1 MSRIRSLAIAL
12 TPQER
17 ERFLPGALS
26 DELPTLAQELHFI
39 DPTGLSAE
47 NFARELA
54 AAAPEVL
61 LAGWQTPPLP
71 ATLPPPLRYMCYL
84 TGSVRRL
91 VTRAQLEAGFIV
103 TNWGPAI
110 SRTVAECAL
119 LHTLTSL
126 RRTTHWTFAIHH
138 EQGWRD
144 GFDEVRSLF
153 GRRVGLHGFGSVAR
167 EYLKLIQPFGCQVSV
182 FAPDFDEAAAT
193 LHGASRAASLEA
205 LFADND
211 VIVELAPLNP
221 ATTGCVTERHLRL
234 IRPGGVFVN
243 VARAAITDEAALLRV
258 AREGQLSIGL
268 DVFVDEPLPTDSGF
282 RGLRNVSAT
291 PHIAGPT
298 MDRYPDAGA
307 FALNNLRAYATDQ
320 PLAAV
325 VTPAIYDQ
333 AT

>member
-1 MSRIRSLAIAL
+1 MPRIRSLLVAL

-17 ERFLPGALS
+17 ERFLPGALGE
-26 DELPTLAQELHFI
+26 ELRSLAPQIQFL
-39 DPTGLSAE
+39 DPAGLTAE
-47 NFARELA
+47 AFARELA

-71 ATLPPPLRYMCYL
+71 ATLPPTLRYMCYM

-91 VTRAQLEAGFIV
+91 VTRAQLEAGFLV

-119 LHTLTSL
+119 LHTLTCL

-167 EYLKLIQPFGCQVSV
+167 EYLKLIAPFGCTVSV
-182 FAPDFDEAAAT
+182 FAPDFDEAAAAR
-193 LHGASRAASLEA
+193 HGATRAASLEA
-205 LFADND
+205 LFAEND

-221 ATTGCVTERHLRL
+221 ATTGIVTEKLLRL

-243 VARAAITDEAALLRV
+243 VARAGITDEAALLRV

-268 DVFVDEPLPTDSGF
+268 DVFVDEPLPTTSGF

-298 MDRYPDAGA
+298 VDRYPDAGA
-307 FALNNLRAYATDQ
+307 FALQNLRAYAADQ

-325 VTPAIYDQ
+325 ITPAIYDQ

>member
-1 MSRIRSLAIAL
+1 MPRITSLLAVL
-12 TPQER
+12 TPEEQR
-17 ERFLPGALS
+17 NFLPGTLLDEVRALTA
-26 DELPTLAQELHFI
+26 EFRLI
-39 DPTGLSAE
+39 DPTTYTPETFAAE
-47 NFARELA
+47 ITA
-54 AAAPEVL
+54 ADPEVI
-61 LAGWQTPPLP
+61 LACWQTRPLP
-71 ATLPPPLRYMCYL
+71 AVLPPRLRYMCYL

-91 VTRAQLEAGFIV
+91 VTRAQLEAGFLV

-119 LHTLTSL
+119 LHTLTCL

-138 EQGWRD
+138 EQAWRD
-144 GFDEVRSLF
+144 GFDRVKSLF
-153 GRRVGLHGFGSVAR
+153 GRRVGLHGFGAVAR
-167 EYLKLIQPFGCQVSV
+167 EYLKLIQPFGCTVSV
-182 FAPDFDEAAAT
+182 FAPDFDDAAAARHE
-193 LHGASRAASLEA
+193 LARAASLDA

-221 ATTGCVTERHLRL
+221 ATTGSVTEKHLRL

-258 AREGQLSIGL
+258 AREGHIEFGL
-268 DVFVDEPLPTDSGF
+268 DVFVDEPLPLDSPF

-298 MDRYPDAGA
+298 VDRYPDAGH
-307 FALNNLRAYATDQ
+307 FGLRNLRAYVAGE
-320 PLAAV
+320 PLQAII
-325 VTPAIYDQ
+325 TPTVYDQ

>member
-1 MSRIRSLAIAL
+1 MPRIHSLVVAL
-12 TPQER
+12 TPHER
-17 ERFLPGALS
+17 ERFLPGAIGQ
-26 DELPTLAQELHFI
+26 ELPALAHELHFI

-47 NFARELA
+47 TFACELA
-54 AAAPEVL
+54 AATPDVL

-71 ATLPPPLRYMCYL
+71 ATLPPTLRYLCYL

-91 VTRAQLEAGFIV
+91 VTRAQLEAGFLV

-119 LHTLTSL
+119 LHTLTCL

-138 EQGWRD
+138 ERGWRD
-144 GFDEVRSLF
+144 GFDEVKSLF
-153 GRRVGLHGFGSVAR
+153 GRRVGIHGFGSVAR
-167 EYLKLIQPFGCQVSV
+167 EFLKLIAPFGCTVSV
-182 FAPDFDEAAAT
+182 FAPDFDEAAANRHNAT
-193 LHGASRAASLEA
+193 RAASLAA

-221 ATTGCVTERHLRL
+221 ATTGSVTEKHLRL

-243 VARAAITDEAALLRV
+243 VARAGITDEAALLRV
-258 AREGQLSIGL
+258 AQEGRISIGL
-268 DVFVDEPLPTDSGF
+268 DVFVQEPLPATSGF

-298 MDRYPDAGA
+298 DDRYPDAGA
-307 FALNNLRAYATDQ
+307 FALQNLRAYVADQ
-320 PLAAV
+320 PLTAV
-325 VTPAIYDQ
+325 ITPAIYDQ